1 MAYPWVSKKRPS
13 RAVWG
18 KRTTH
23 RLGDVVDND
32 GAVRITV
39 VHGCQGLVALLAGC
53 VPDFK
58 LDCGVLVEGD
68 GLCEEG
74 GTDGGFSVRVELV
87 FDEAQ
92 NDGALGEWV
101 SMRCAPR
108 AGWRRR
114 QAVSIIPFRLPTR
127 LRMIVLASSAP
138 ARRLGRVGHTQQN
151 QLELREAG
159 VHAAR
164 ACRTAP
170 GSHGEY
176 SGRMGSAVRLQRSFG
191 SGRNGDASVARG
203 QGRETITR
211 A

>member
-1 MAYPWVSKKRPS
+1 MTYPGVSKKRPS
-13 RAVWG
+13 RAVG
-18 KRTTH
+18 RKRATH
-23 RLGDVVDND
+23 RLGDVVNDD

-53 VPDFK
+53 IPDFK
-58 LDCGVLVEGD
+58 LHRGVLVEGD

-74 GTDGGFSVRVELV
+74 GTDGGFPVRVELV

-92 NDGALGEWV
+92 NDGALGRWV

-108 AGWRRR
+108 AGR
-114 QAVSIIPFRLPTR
+114 QAGMIIPFQLPTR
-127 LRMIVLASSAP
+127 LQMIVLASFAP
-138 ARRLGRVGHTQQN
+138 PRGPGRVGQTQQN

-170 GSHGEY
+170 GGHGEC
-176 SGRMGSAVRLQRSFG
+176 SGRMGSAVGLQRSFE
-191 SGRNGDASVARG
+191 SGRSGDASSVARG
-203 QGRETITR
+203 SEPGAITG